1 MQLRFITVVPVYNHP
16 ATVLDILQ
24 KCLSE
29 TDHPVLIVDDGS
41 DVSVESMYLNSQD
54 INPRVHFIRHEKNKG
69 KGAALLTATEYSV
82 AAGYTHMVTIDADGQ
97 HEPADIKK
105 LTASALLNPWAV
117 ILGDR
122 QMNTAN
128 VPKSSVFGKAF
139 SNFWVKYETDL
150 KVSDSQSGFRIY
162 PLFYLQTMKFVSCR
176 YDFEV
181 EVLTRMVWKGVEIVS
196 VGIQVNY
203 FPPEKR
209 VTHFHKI
216 KDNLRLVVLNTIL
229 VCVSLLKRND
239 APLKSAFATSVGV
252 FVGCLPLY
260 GLHTFII
267 AALAFILRIN
277 FVYLFLGTQISIP
290 PMVPV
295 IILGA
300 KYFSELL
307 TGHPPTGFFGF
318 SHDWILGIATFGA
331 VAALLVGILVYF
343 LKRNAFLKSTKPKI
357 AVKSNN
363 GLGIVIMK
371 FLLKNLGLKFAY
383 FCLYFV
389 VGFYFIFSRQ
399 ARKSSHELAL
409 VLDQKNNFFKRQV
422 MLYKQLYTFAQVLVD
437 RAFQRSSTNKKF
449 NVIAGAGVESFRTD
463 VVGPKGMISLL
474 SHFGGWEMI
483 FNYFQH
489 MNTEKKVIAVM
500 YGIPDSYQ
508 HTSIQNVTDPRNTT
522 SAVIK
527 PKLDVAYFNIQTETV
542 SKLKEYLVRG
552 DVVGI
557 MGDRPAGRSYELIPV
572 LGKLAMIDTSA
583 LRLSVLCNVKSYSV
597 MCTKKNK
604 FTYEMTVTEIDPN
617 QERFQNLSRED
628 HIIELA
634 KIYASDLS
642 KHLRKNPEQW
652 FNFFPFWSEKNL

>member
-1 MQLRFITVVPVYNHP
+1 MQLRFITVIPVFNHP
-16 ATVLDILQ
+16 LTVLDVVQ

-41 DVSVESMYLNSQD
+41 DVSIERMYLNSQ
-54 INPRVHFIRHEKNKG
+54 NVSPRVQFIRHEKNKG
-69 KGAALLTATEYSV
+69 KGAALLTATEYAS

-97 HEPADIKK
+97 HEASDIKK

-162 PLFYLQTMKFVSCR
+162 PLFYLQTMSFFSCR

-181 EVLTRMVWKGVEIVS
+181 EVLTRMVWKGAEIVS
-196 VGIQVNY
+196 VPIQVNY
-203 FPPEKR
+203 FPPGKR

-239 APLKSAFATSVGV
+239 APLKSAFATAVGV

-267 AALAFILRIN
+267 AALAFVLRIN

-290 PMVPV
+290 PLVPL

-300 KYFSELL
+300 KYCSEFI
-307 TGHPPTGFFGF
+307 TGHPPTGFFGL
-318 SHDWILGIATFGA
+318 SHDWILGITSFGA
-331 VAALLVGILVYF
+331 MAALVVGVSVYF

-357 AVKSNN
+357 ALKSSH
-363 GLGIVIMK
+363 GIGILIMK
-371 FLLKNLGLKFAY
+371 FLIKNFGLNFAY

-389 VGFYFIFSRQ
+389 VGFYFLFSIR
-399 ARKSSHELAL
+399 ARRASREFAM
-409 VLDQKNNFFKRQV
+409 VLDKNNHFLKRQV
-422 MLYKQLYTFAQVLVD
+422 FLYCQLYAFAQVLVD
-437 RAFQRSSTNKKF
+437 RAYQRSSADKKF
-449 NVIAGAGVESFRTD
+449 TIIAGSGVEDFRNDIVTQ
-463 VVGPKGMISLL
+463 KGLISIL

-489 MNTEKKVIAVM
+489 MNTEKKVMAVM

-508 HTSIQNVTDPRNTT
+508 HSSIQKTNESGKEIPL
-522 SAVIK
+522 
-527 PKLDVAYFNIQTETV
+527 PKLDITYFNIQTETV
-542 SKLKEYLVRG
+542 TKIKEYLLNG

-572 LGKLAMIDTSA
+572 LGKLALIDTSA
-583 LRLSVLCNVKSYSV
+583 LRLSVLCNVKSFSM

-604 FTYEMTVTEIDPN
+604 LHYEMTVAEIDPM
-617 QERFQNLSRED
+617 QLQYKNLSSED

-642 KHLRKNPEQW
+642 KYLRKNPEQW
-652 FNFFPFWSEKNL
+652 FNFFPFWSEKNF